1 MHLHENETIGS
12 VLHAVAARYPERTA
26 VIDANRRLSYAE
38 LDRLVDQTAATMLSL
53 GIQKASHVGIWAKDD
68 ADTLTVLYA
77 LWRIGAV
84 PVPLCTSF
92 LRTEL
97 ETCCLAADV
106 SCLFVGT
113 GHKGQDFAQDI
124 GPLQIPVTVY
134 PIDAATGC
142 VSGSADAV
150 AVAEALVVPS
160 DPDTILFTSGTT
172 GHAKPVLTTH
182 YARVNTMYAQAE
194 IFRAVPEDV
203 FCSVLPM
210 YHCFSLTATVL
221 AAMSAGACVCFPA
234 DRRSQTILQTIE
246 QERCSVLTAVPTLF
260 SALLRR
266 LETLDVDLRSL
277 KKGMIG
283 GSTYSEEFFLQISHA
298 LGFTLLSSLGQ
309 TEATAGL
316 TGCTMEDSLSV
327 RARTIGRFFPLVE
340 GSIRDPRTNQ
350 PLGPGKEGEICV
362 RGYNVME
369 GYYKLPEA
377 TAKVIDADGWLH
389 TGDLGSLDENGYVRY
404 TGRLKELI
412 IRGGENIAPSELED
426 ILSTDPR
433 ILQAKVIG
441 IPDPHYTEEICACI
455 VKEGNLTED
464 DVRQMI
470 AARAADFKVPKYV
483 LFMDTLP
490 MTAVGKVDL
499 HALRKQAAEA
509 LGC

>member
-12 VLHAVAARYPERTA
+12 VLHAVAARYPDRTA
-26 VIDANRRLSYAE
+26 VIDADRRLSYAE
-38 LDRLVDQTAATMLSL
+38 LDRLVDQTAAYLLSL
-53 GIQKASHVGIWAKDD
+53 GIKKADHVGIWAKDD
-68 ADTLTVLYA
+68 AVTLTSFYA

-92 LRTEL
+92 VRAEL
-97 ETCCLAADV
+97 EACCLAADV
-106 SCLFVGT
+106 TSLFVGI
-113 GHKGQDFAQDI
+113 GHKGQDFADTVGELEI
-124 GPLQIPVTVY
+124 PLKVY
-134 PIDAATGC
+134 PIDAAMGC
-142 VSGSADAV
+142 ISESV
-150 AVAEALVVPS
+150 APVRDVEAQVIPS

-194 IFRAVPEDV
+194 TFRAVPEDI

-246 QERCSVLTAVPTLF
+246 QERCTVLTAVPTLF

-266 LETLDVDLRSL
+266 LETLEVDLSSL

-283 GSTYSEEFFLQISHA
+283 GSTYSEDFFNQISRT
-298 LGFTLLSSLGQ
+298 LDFTLLSSLGQ

-316 TGCTMEDSLSV
+316 TACSMDDPLPI

-340 GSIRDPRTNQ
+340 GSIRNPRTNQ
-350 PLGPGKEGEICV
+350 ALAPGQEGEICV

-369 GYYKLPEA
+369 GYYKLPDA

-389 TGDLGSLDENGYVRY
+389 TGDLGSMDENGYVRY

-426 ILSTDPR
+426 ILSTDSR

-441 IPDPHYTEEICACI
+441 VPDRHYTEEICACI
-455 VKEGNLTED
+455 VKEGNLTDD
-464 DVRQMI
+464 DVRTLI
-470 AARAADFKVPKYV
+470 ASRAADFKVPKYV
-483 LFMDTLP
+483 LFLDNLP

-499 HALRKQAAEA
+499 RALRKQAAEI

>member
-12 VLHAVAARYPERTA
+12 VLHAVAARYPERMA
-26 VIDANRRLSYAE
+26 VIDADRRLSYAE
-38 LDRLVDQTAATMLSL
+38 LDRLVDQAAASLLSL
-53 GIQKASHVGIWAKDD
+53 GIKKADHVGIWAKDD
-68 ADTLTVLYA
+68 ALTLTTLYA

-97 ETCCLAADV
+97 ETCCQAADV
-106 SCLFVGT
+106 TYLFAGI
-113 GHKGQDFAQDI
+113 GHKGQEFAQTI
-124 GPLQIPVTVY
+124 GTLQIPVTVC
-134 PIDAATGC
+134 PIDRLLDC
-142 VSGSADAV
+142 SGHPLEAV
-150 AVAEALVVPS
+150 AAAEALVAPS

-172 GHAKPVLTTH
+172 GYAKPVVTTH

-194 IFRAVPEDV
+194 AFRAEPEDI

-234 DRRSQTILQTIE
+234 DRRSQTILQTVE
-246 QERCSVLTAVPTLF
+246 QERCTVLTAVPTLF

-266 LETLDVDLRSL
+266 LETLDVDLSSL

-283 GSTYSEEFFLQISHA
+283 GSTYSEEFFVQISQA
-298 LGFTLLSSLGQ
+298 LDFTLLSSLGQ

-316 TGCTMEDSLSV
+316 TSCSMDDPLPV
-327 RARTIGRFFPLVE
+327 RARTIGTFFPLVE
-340 GSIRDPRTNQ
+340 GSIRDCRTNT
-350 PLGPGKEGEICV
+350 PLGPDQEGEICV

-369 GYYKLPEA
+369 GYYKLPDA

-389 TGDLGSLDENGYVRY
+389 TGDLGAMDENGYVRY

-412 IRGGENIAPSELED
+412 IRGGENIAPSELEY
-426 ILSTDPR
+426 ILSTDSR

-441 IPDPHYTEEICACI
+441 VPDPHYTEEICACI
-455 VKEGNLTED
+455 VKEGALTED
-464 DVRQMI
+464 DVRKLI

-483 LFMDTLP
+483 LFMEALP

-499 HALRKQAAEA
+499 RALRKQAAEI

>member
-12 VLHAVAARYPERTA
+12 VLHAVAARYPDRTA
-26 VIDANRRLSYAE
+26 VIDADRRLSYAE
-38 LDRLVDQTAATMLSL
+38 LDRLVDQTAAYLLSL
-53 GIQKASHVGIWAKDD
+53 GIKKADHVGIWARDD
-68 ADTLTVLYA
+68 AVTLTSFYA

-92 LRTEL
+92 VRAEL
-97 ETCCLAADV
+97 EACCLAADV
-106 SCLFVGT
+106 TSLFVGI
-113 GHKGQDFAQDI
+113 GHKGQDFADTVGELEI
-124 GPLQIPVTVY
+124 PLKVY
-134 PIDAATGC
+134 PIDAAMGC
-142 VSGSADAV
+142 ISESV
-150 AVAEALVVPS
+150 APVRDVEAQVIPS

-194 IFRAVPEDV
+194 TFRAVPEDI

-246 QERCSVLTAVPTLF
+246 QERCTVLTAVPTLF

-266 LETLDVDLRSL
+266 LETLEVDLSSL

-283 GSTYSEEFFLQISHA
+283 GSTYSEDFFNQISRT
-298 LGFTLLSSLGQ
+298 LDFTLLSSLGQ

-316 TGCTMEDSLSV
+316 TACSMDDPLPI

-340 GSIRDPRTNQ
+340 GSIRNPRTNQ
-350 PLGPGKEGEICV
+350 ALAPGQEGEICV

-369 GYYKLPEA
+369 GYYKLPDA

-389 TGDLGSLDENGYVRY
+389 TGDLGSMDENGYVRY

-426 ILSTDPR
+426 ILSTDSR

-441 IPDPHYTEEICACI
+441 VPDRHYTEEICACI
-455 VKEGNLTED
+455 VKEGNLTDD
-464 DVRQMI
+464 DVRTLI
-470 AARAADFKVPKYV
+470 ASRAADFKVPKYV
-483 LFMDTLP
+483 LFLDNLP

-499 HALRKQAAEA
+499 RALRKQAAEI

>member
-12 VLHAVAARYPERTA
+12 VLHAVAARYPDRTA
-26 VIDANRRLSYAE
+26 VIDADRRLSYAE
-38 LDRLVDQTAATMLSL
+38 LDRLVDQTAAYLLSL
-53 GIQKASHVGIWAKDD
+53 GIKKADHVGIWAKDD
-68 ADTLTVLYA
+68 AVTLTSFYA

-92 LRTEL
+92 VRAEL
-97 ETCCLAADV
+97 EACCLAADV
-106 SCLFVGT
+106 TSLFVGI
-113 GHKGQDFAQDI
+113 GHKGQDFADTVGELEI
-124 GPLQIPVTVY
+124 PLKVY
-134 PIDAATGC
+134 PIDAAMGC
-142 VSGSADAV
+142 ISESV
-150 AVAEALVVPS
+150 APVRDVEAQVIPS

-194 IFRAVPEDV
+194 TFRAVPEDI

-246 QERCSVLTAVPTLF
+246 QERCTVLTAVPTLF

-266 LETLDVDLRSL
+266 LETLEVDLSSL

-283 GSTYSEEFFLQISHA
+283 GSTYSEDFFNQISRT
-298 LGFTLLSSLGQ
+298 LDFTLLSSLGQ

-316 TGCTMEDSLSV
+316 TACSMDDPLPI

-340 GSIRDPRTNQ
+340 GSIRNPRTNQ
-350 PLGPGKEGEICV
+350 ALVPGQEGEICV

-369 GYYKLPEA
+369 GYYKLPDA

-389 TGDLGSLDENGYVRY
+389 TGDLGSMDENGYVRY

-426 ILSTDPR
+426 ILSTDSR

-441 IPDPHYTEEICACI
+441 VPDLHYTEEICACI
-455 VKEGNLTED
+455 VKEGNLTDD
-464 DVRQMI
+464 DVRTLI
-470 AARAADFKVPKYV
+470 ASRAADFKVPKYV
-483 LFMDTLP
+483 LFLDALP

-499 HALRKQAAEA
+499 RALRKQAAEI